1 MKASMLAGPAVM
13 LLHKQY
19 TADLDPLYLVYFALA
34 ATGVAL
40 AVFAHLYQQ
49 IAKNQEPGT
58 VTYKSKD
65 NKGYAFS
72 RTADFYVM

>member
-1 MKASMLAGPAVM
+1 MKTSMLVGPAIM

-49 IAKNQEPGT
+49 IAKNPEPGT